1 MSPPESPQART
12 PMSDEELR
20 AVTLGEPTRLDR
32 LIRLVDY
39 DPEWPGLFRRETER
53 IREALGDRAL
63 RVEHV
68 GSTSVPGLEA
78 KPTIDI
84 VLIVADSSDESS
96 YGPELAAAGYRL
108 RIREPEWHEHR
119 VFTGPDTDTN
129 LHVFSVGCP
138 ELDRMLL
145 FRDRLRT
152 NESDLVRYGKAK
164 RELAERQWRYV
175 QNYADAKTA
184 VIEAILDRTPEVTRE
199 SEV

>member
-1 MSPPESPQART
+1 
-12 PMSDEELR
+12 MSDEELR